1 MTLTPSTARL
11 SMTYPTARVRGRL
24 VTRFP
29 EKSLG
34 WTVLDAAT
42 ADEMGRE
49 QIGWFVGN
57 HPGPKLAAEQF
68 ACLDTHSEGGV
79 WVVVPHSR
87 DSASELFERWPRSD
101 HLTGRPTSNNSMW
114 RSRKVWVAIPED
126 LKQLLPLARG
136 ITPGLAGVILLD
148 PACTMYKA
156 RGGIDLWGNLHR
168 NDRPQ
173 HVVNF
178 RAALDVDGWQPPLFL
193 LTSKPAKAVNTQVV
207 ARAFCLNAFRFV
219 AGDSFG
225 CYEVPIEQEGSI
237 GCPRT

>member
-1 MTLTPSTARL
+1 MTLTPSTPRL

-29 EKSLG
+29 EKTLG

-42 ADEMGRE
+42 AEEMGRE

-87 DSASELFERWPRSD
+87 DSACELFERWPRSD
-101 HLTGRPTSNNSMW
+101 HLTGRPTSKNSMW

-136 ITPGLAGVILLD
+136 ITPGLAGVPVAESTHGAMSIATTA
-148 PACTMYKA
+148 PSMSSTSGPPSTWTAGSRHSSCS
-156 RGGIDLWGNLHR
+156 
-168 NDRPQ
+168 PPS
-173 HVVNF
+173 
-178 RAALDVDGWQPPLFL
+178 QPRR
-193 LTSKPAKAVNTQVV
+193 LTHKSWPGHSA
-207 ARAFCLNAFRFV
+207 
-219 AGDSFG
+219 
-225 CYEVPIEQEGSI
+225 
-237 GCPRT
+237 